1 MKLEESKT
9 YLNLAKDFAG
19 ECQARTRYKFL
30 EYGARKEG
38 YGCLAEIIDKVVYN
52 EFNHARMFYTFIQ
65 RASKEQIKNIDID
78 TGYPFKQK
86 WDLIEN
92 LKISAEDEK
101 HEFSKIYPEHQK
113 TAEEEGFSE
122 IADLYSN
129 IIQVENCHHK
139 LFTDLYKQLSE
150 GTMYKKSKPVKWKC
164 AACGYEPTSE
174 EAWKVCPLCLAPQG
188 MVMLKL
194 KDE

>member
-9 YLNLAKDFAG
+9 FLNLAKDYAG

-52 EFNHARMFYTFIQ
+52 EFNHARMFYTYIQ
-65 RASKEQIKNIDID
+65 RATKEQIDNIDISS
-78 TGYPFKQK
+78 GYPFKQK

-101 HEFSKIYPEHQK
+101 HEFSKIYPEHK
-113 TAEEEGFSE
+113 KIAEQEGFSE
-122 IADLYSN
+122 IATLYEN
-129 IIQVENCHHK
+129 IIQVEKCHHK
-139 LFTDLYKQLSE
+139 LFVDLYTQLSQ
-150 GTMYKKSKPVKWKC
+150 GTLYKKPKPVKWKC
-164 AACGYEPTSE
+164 SACGYEHTSE
-174 EAWKVCPLCLAPQG
+174 EAWKVCPLCFAPQG

-194 KDE
+194 KNE